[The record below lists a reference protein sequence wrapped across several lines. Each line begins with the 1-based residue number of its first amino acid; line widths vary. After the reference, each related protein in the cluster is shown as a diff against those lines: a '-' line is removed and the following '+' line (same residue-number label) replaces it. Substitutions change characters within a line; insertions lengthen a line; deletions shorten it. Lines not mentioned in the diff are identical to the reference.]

1 MINQENLIKMY
12 ESILK
17 QEELTALELKEIGF
31 TNTDLTNLVSK
42 GELERTRRGYYKVIP
57 TINLYNYGKKLI
69 ASNDYSNSKVVF
81 KYIYSLNQSHYDTCY
96 QLLFNSLIE
105 NNYKEALNYLKSI
118 YNIDEYYNS
127 FARSNLILYLLS
139 MDIDLPDKYKE
150 YLESLKYEDYKVVD
164 CDDIKTTSIENR
176 IVSLALNQKFSLA
189 RKETEKLMKQDNSNI
204 RNTII
209 RELLIRAC
217 KTQDNEKKHLK
228 YLINDKNYHE
238 VIEYLENAAK
248 KHRLSRYNKYVN
260 ILAKDYIEIK
270 KTSIIPEIQEHDN
283 SFYGM
288 LKAKD
293 YIEALK
299 FYDYNPWNNQ
309 LYALLEDINE
319 LINNIKSRESSQE
332 KAKTNDIDS
341 IINSLIKND
350 IDTLSLKLRS
360 YLSSI
365 GKLKY
370 ESLIMELIKISIL
383 VNDKTFT
390 KPISF
395 IAELSKPSFK
405 FNASNYM
412 ESYYY
417 CILKNKYELAKSYL
431 SILSKAYELGL
442 HTIKTNKLEKLLLR
456 SNKTEEEKLIEEKH
470 KLLLEKHGIILLK
483 PMTPERIEKILEIV
497 NRYPDISAF
506 SIGEENQ
513 KQLVLRYKV
522 DKSEY
527 KDIKN
532 IFNKANQD
540 YRDKRYNACIK
551 EYLKLL
557 AYFNEPEPYIY
568 FNLGIYYLKAKKE
581 NIAIDYLTVASE
593 LNKKENSNF
602 NLNTD
607 ELLFRLKNSYA
618 DKNKITVK
626 MEESEFENDLNNYYG
641 IEEVDKVRKLL
652 STGMKLEEIYAL
664 LKLDNEKQSI
674 ILLILARDYYARE
687 NYTLG
692 DKYLKKVERTKNK
705 SKFVKDLFNEVRKN
719 KKFYKNRVNNEE
731 KQLVLK
737 PTM

>member
-17 QEELTALELKEIGF
+17 QEELTTLELKEIGF

-69 ASNDYSNSKVVF
+69 ASNDYSNSKTVF
-81 KYIYSLNQSHYDTCY
+81 KYIYSLNQLHYDTCY
-96 QLLFNSLIE
+96 QLLFNSLKE

-118 YNIDEYYNS
+118 YNIDKYYNS
-127 FARSNLILYLLS
+127 FAHSNLILYLLS

-150 YLESLKYEDYKVVD
+150 YLESLKYEDYKITD
-164 CDDIKTTSIENR
+164 CDDIKTTNIENK

-189 RKETEKLMKQDNSNI
+189 RKETEKLMKQDSFNI

-217 KTQDNEKKHLK
+217 ITQDKEKKHLIF
-228 YLINDKNYHE
+228 LINNKNYCE
-238 VIEYLENAAK
+238 VIEYLENTAK
-248 KHRLSRYNKYVN
+248 KHRLSRYNKYIN

-299 FYDYNPWNNQ
+299 LYDYNPWNNQ
-309 LYALLEDINE
+309 MYNLLIDINE
-319 LINNIKSRESSQE
+319 LINNIKSRKLSPEE
-332 KAKTNDIDS
+332 AKTNDIDS

-383 VNDKTFT
+383 ENDKTFT

-395 IAELSKPSFK
+395 IAELSKPSSK
-405 FNASNYM
+405 FNVTNYM
-412 ESYYY
+412 ESYYD

-442 HTIKTNKLEKLLLR
+442 HTVKTSKLKKLLPR
-456 SNKTEEEKLIEEKH
+456 SNKSEEEKFIEEKH

-483 PMTPERIEKILEIV
+483 PMIPERIEKILEIV

-506 SIGEENQ
+506 SIGEENK
-513 KQLVLRYKV
+513 KQIVLRYKANE
-522 DKSEY
+522 SEY
-527 KDIKN
+527 QDIKN
-532 IFNKANQD
+532 IFDKANQN

-551 EYLKLL
+551 DYLKLL
-557 AYFNEPEPYIY
+557 AYFNDPEPYIY
-568 FNLGIYYLKAKKE
+568 LNLGVYYLKIKKKS
-581 NIAIDYLTVASE
+581 IAIDYLTVASE
-593 LNKKENSNF
+593 LKKKQNSNF
-602 NLNTD
+602 NLDTD
-607 ELLFRLKNSYA
+607 ELLFRLKNSY
-618 DKNKITVK
+618 DDKITVK
-626 MEESEFENDLNNYYG
+626 MEESEFKNDLNNYYG
-641 IEEVDKVRKLL
+641 VEEVDKVRKLL
-652 STGMKLEEIYAL
+652 SAGMKLEKIYTL
-664 LKLDNEKQSI
+664 LKLDSEKQSI

-705 SKFVKDLFNEVRKN
+705 SKFVKDLFDEVRKN
-719 KKFYKNRVNNEE
+719 KKFYKNRVNNEA

>member
-17 QEELTALELKEIGF
+17 QEELTTLELKEIGF

-69 ASNDYSNSKVVF
+69 ASNDYSNSKTVF
-81 KYIYSLNQSHYDTCY
+81 KYIYSLNQLHYDTCY
-96 QLLFNSLIE
+96 QLLFNSLKE

-118 YNIDEYYNS
+118 YNIDKYYNS
-127 FARSNLILYLLS
+127 FAHSNLILYLLS

-150 YLESLKYEDYKVVD
+150 YLESLKYEDYKITD
-164 CDDIKTTSIENR
+164 CDDIKTTNIENK

-189 RKETEKLMKQDNSNI
+189 RKETEKLMKQDSFNI

-217 KTQDNEKKHLK
+217 ITQDKEKKHLIS
-228 YLINDKNYHE
+228 LINNKNYCE
-238 VIEYLENAAK
+238 VIEYLENTAK
-248 KHRLSRYNKYVN
+248 KHRLSRYNKYIN

-299 FYDYNPWNNQ
+299 LYDYNPWNNQ
-309 LYALLEDINE
+309 MYNLLIDINE
-319 LINNIKSRESSQE
+319 LINNIKSRKLSPEE
-332 KAKTNDIDS
+332 AKTNDIDS

-383 VNDKTFT
+383 ENDKTFT

-395 IAELSKPSFK
+395 IAELSKPSSK
-405 FNASNYM
+405 FNVTNYM
-412 ESYYY
+412 ESYYD

-442 HTIKTNKLEKLLLR
+442 HTVKTSKLKKLLPR
-456 SNKTEEEKLIEEKH
+456 SNKSEEEKFIEEKH

-483 PMTPERIEKILEIV
+483 PMIPERIEKILEIV

-506 SIGEENQ
+506 SIGEENK
-513 KQLVLRYKV
+513 KQIVLRYKANE
-522 DKSEY
+522 SEY
-527 KDIKN
+527 QDIKN
-532 IFNKANQD
+532 IFDKANQN

-551 EYLKLL
+551 DYLKLL
-557 AYFNEPEPYIY
+557 AYFNDPEPYIY
-568 FNLGIYYLKAKKE
+568 LNLGVYYLKIKKKS
-581 NIAIDYLTVASE
+581 IAIDYLTVASE
-593 LNKKENSNF
+593 LKKKQNSNF
-602 NLNTD
+602 NLDTD
-607 ELLFRLKNSYA
+607 ELLFRLKNSY
-618 DKNKITVK
+618 DDKITVK
-626 MEESEFENDLNNYYG
+626 MEESEFKNDLNNYYG
-641 IEEVDKVRKLL
+641 VEEVDKVRKLL
-652 STGMKLEEIYAL
+652 SAGMKLEKIYTL
-664 LKLDNEKQSI
+664 LKLDSEKQSI

-705 SKFVKDLFNEVRKN
+705 SKFVKDLFDEVRKN
-719 KKFYKNRVNNEE
+719 KKFYKNRVNNEA